1 MKITLDRTPEQVELI
16 KAMASKNRDVAYEAQ
31 TALAEFIGPVLA
43 EVINTAPTVSNM
55 FSALQFNSDE
65 SPSIPLDLYHDITDE
80 DYIQVW
86 SQSVPGGLPTNQ
98 VAPSQSELKFTTYT
112 LDSALS
118 FDKRYA
124 SRSRL
129 DVVSKTFTR
138 MAQEILL
145 KQEKTSATMI
155 MSALANASTNSE
167 QHIIRS
173 AQAGRFLLSDLNKL
187 FTKAKRINTAWNGGT
202 PAERRGR
209 GITDILVSPEI
220 VEEIRGLAYNP
231 INTIGGAGGSPTA
244 GDGIAAT
251 DSMRDAVFN
260 SAGIPE
266 FYGVSIQEYNEMGA
280 GQKWNTVFGTAASG
294 KTFADNYSV
303 QQNGGTEFGFAA
315 QIDNSI
321 PADADYDDAGDVDA
335 SGEQIIVGVDLSRES
350 MIRAIATD
358 SDSGEEFSLV
368 ADDQFVTRQSKIGYY
383 GSLEE
388 GRMII
393 DDRVLLG
400 LIV

>member
-1 MKITLDRTPEQVELI
+1 MKITLDRTPEQVELV

-43 EVINTAPTVSNM
+43 EVVNAAPTVSNM
-55 FSALQFNSDE
+55 FTSLQFNSDE

-138 MAQEILL
+138 MAQEVLL
-145 KQEKTSATMI
+145 KQEKTSASMI
-155 MSALANASTNSE
+155 MTALANATPNGE
-167 QHIIRS
+167 KHVIRS
-173 AQAGRFLLSDLNKL
+173 AQANRFLLSDLNKL
-187 FTKAKRINTAWNGGT
+187 FTKAKRINTAWTGGT

-231 INTIGGAGGSPTA
+231 INTVGSDSIP
-244 GDGIAAT
+244 GT

-266 FYGVSIQEYNEMGA
+266 FYGVSIQEYNEMGD
-280 GQKWNTVFGTAASG
+280 GQKWNTTFDVAAGNTTYDEHYVTGGAARAFGDNGSG
-294 KTFADNYSV
+294 GA
-303 QQNGGTEFGFAA
+303 
-315 QIDNSI
+315 
-321 PADADYDDAGDVDA
+321 VD
-335 SGEQIIVGVDLSRES
+335 EQIIVGVDLSRES
-350 MIRAIATD
+350 MIRAVATD
-358 SDSGEEFSLV
+358 SESGDEFSLV

>member
-1 MKITLDRTPEQVELI
+1 MKITLQNTPEQAELI

-43 EVINTAPTVSNM
+43 EVVNTAPTVSNM
-55 FSALQFNSDE
+55 FTSLQFNSDE

-145 KQEKTSATMI
+145 KQEKTSASMI
-155 MSALANASTNSE
+155 MTALAKAKTGSNDE
-167 QHIIRS
+167 QHVMRS

-187 FTKAKRINTAWNGGT
+187 FTKAKRINTSWTGGT
-202 PAERRGR
+202 PADRRGR

-231 INTIGGAGGSPTA
+231 INTIGGAGGVPTA
-244 GDGIAAT
+244 GDGIAGT
-251 DSMRDAVFN
+251 DTMRDAIFN

-266 FYGVSIQEYNEMGA
+266 FYGVSIQEYNEMGV
-280 GQKWNTVFGTAASG
+280 GQKWNDVFQLAATAESYD
-294 KTFADNYSV
+294 DNYSV
-303 QQNGGTEFGFAA
+303 DG
-315 QIDNSI
+315 
-321 PADADYDDAGDVDA
+321 AGEVTIQSD
-335 SGEQIIVGVDLSRES
+335 EQILVGVDLSRES
-350 MIRAIATD
+350 MIRAVATD
-358 SDSGEEFSLV
+358 SESGDEFSLV
-368 ADDQFVTRQSKIGYY
+368 SDDQFVTRQSKIGYY

>member
-1 MKITLDRTPEQVELI
+1 MKITLDRTPEQVELV

-43 EVINTAPTVSNM
+43 EVVNAAPTVSNM
-55 FSALQFNSDE
+55 FTSLQFNSDE

-138 MAQEILL
+138 MAQEVLL
-145 KQEKTSATMI
+145 KQEKTSASMI
-155 MSALANASTNSE
+155 MTALANATTNGE
-167 QHIIRS
+167 KHVIRS
-173 AQAGRFLLSDLNKL
+173 AQANRFLLSDLNKL
-187 FTKAKRINTAWNGGT
+187 FTKAKRINTAWTGGT

-231 INTIGGAGGSPTA
+231 INTVGSDSIAGT
-244 GDGIAAT
+244 DG
-251 DSMRDAVFN
+251 MRDAIFN

-266 FYGVSIQEYNEMGA
+266 FYGVSIQEYNEMGD
-280 GQKWNTVFGTAASG
+280 GQKWNTTFDVAAGNTTYDEHYVTGGSARAFGDDGAG
-294 KTFADNYSV
+294 GSV
-303 QQNGGTEFGFAA
+303 
-315 QIDNSI
+315 D
-321 PADADYDDAGDVDA
+321 
-335 SGEQIIVGVDLSRES
+335 EQIIVGVDLSRES
-350 MIRAIATD
+350 MIRAVATD
-358 SDSGEEFSLV
+358 SESGDEFSLV

>member
-1 MKITLDRTPEQVELI
+1 MKITLERTPEQVELV
-16 KAMASKNRDVAYEAQ
+16 KAMASKNREVSYEAQ

-43 EVINTAPTVSNM
+43 EVVNSAPTVSNM
-55 FSALQFNSDE
+55 FSSLQFNSDE

-155 MSALANASTNSE
+155 MTALANASTNSE
-167 QHIIRS
+167 QHVIRS

-187 FTKAKRINTAWNGGT
+187 FTKAKRINTSWNGGT

-209 GITDILVSPEI
+209 GITDLLVSPEI

-231 INTIGGAGGSPTA
+231 INTIGGAGGAPTA
-244 GDGIAAT
+244 GDGIAGT
-251 DSMRDAVFN
+251 DTMRDAVFN

-266 FYGVSIQEYNEMGA
+266 FYGVSIQEYNEMGV
-280 GQKWNTVFGTAASG
+280 GQKWNTVFGTAAG
-294 KTFADNYSV
+294 ATTFADNYSV
-303 QQNGGTEFGFAA
+303 QANGGAARAIQGTEQA
-315 QIDNSI
+315 
-321 PADADYDDAGDVDA
+321 
-335 SGEQIIVGVDLSRES
+335 IVGVDLSRES
-350 MIRAIATD
+350 MIRAVATD
-358 SDSGEEFSLV
+358 SESGEEFSLI
-368 ADDQFVTRQSKIGYY
+368 ADDQFATRQSKIGYY

>member
-1 MKITLDRTPEQVELI
+1 MKITLQNTPEQAELI

-43 EVINTAPTVSNM
+43 EVVNTAPTVSNM
-55 FSALQFNSDE
+55 FTSLQFNSDE

-145 KQEKTSATMI
+145 KQEKTSASMI
-155 MSALANASTNSE
+155 MTALAKADTNGE
-167 QHIIRS
+167 KHVMRS
-173 AQAGRFLLSDLNKL
+173 AQKGRFLLSDLNKL
-187 FTKAKRINTAWNGGT
+187 FTKAKRINTSWTGGT
-202 PAERRGR
+202 PADRRGR

-231 INTIGGAGGSPTA
+231 VNTIGGAGGAPTA
-244 GDGIAAT
+244 GDGIAGT
-251 DSMRDAVFN
+251 DTMRDAIFN

-266 FYGVSIQEYNEMGA
+266 FYGVSIQEYNEMGV
-280 GQKWNTVFGTAASG
+280 GQKWNSTFGVAAGLTAY
-294 KTFADNYSV
+294 DDHYSV
-303 QQNGGTEFGFAA
+303 QHNTGSAFTFGGG
-315 QIDNSI
+315 DNSD
-321 PADADYDDAGDVDA
+321 PLDGDTSDAGEATAKD
-335 SGEQIIVGVDLSRES
+335 EQILVGVDLSRES
-350 MIRAIATD
+350 MIRAVATD
-358 SDSGEEFSLV
+358 SESGDEFSLV
-368 ADDQFVTRQSKIGYY
+368 SDDQFVTRQSKIGYY

>member
-1 MKITLDRTPEQVELI
+1 MNITLERTPEQVELI

-43 EVINTAPTVSNM
+43 QVINTAPTVSNM
-55 FSALQFNSDE
+55 FTSLQFNQEDN
-65 SPSIPLDLYHDITDE
+65 PSIPLDLYHDIDDE

-86 SQSVPGGLPTNQ
+86 SQTVPGGLPTNQ
-98 VAPSQSELKFTTYT
+98 VAPSQSELKFTTYR

-145 KQEKTSATMI
+145 KQEKTSAVMI
-155 MSALANASTNSE
+155 MNALANAKTNDID
-167 QHIIRS
+167 HVIRS
-173 AQAGRFLLSDLNKL
+173 AQADRFLLADLNRL
-187 FTKAKRINTAWNGGT
+187 FTNAKRINTAWNGGT

-209 GITDILVSPEI
+209 GITDLLVSPEI

-231 INTIGGAGGSPTA
+231 INTVSNRTLNADVADGTNSAKVSGGGG
-244 GDGIAAT
+244 DIAAT
-251 DSMRDAVFN
+251 DSLRDAVFN

-266 FYGVSIQEYNEMGA
+266 FYGVSIQEYNEMGS
-280 GQKWNTVFGTAASG
+280 GQKWNKVFANAAG
-294 KTFADNYSV
+294 DT
-303 QQNGGTEFGFAA
+303 TEFANHFASVG
-315 QIDNSI
+315 DPSKFVE
-321 PADADYDDAGDVDA
+321 AD
-335 SGEQIIVGVDLSRES
+335 EEILVGVDLSRDS

-358 SDSGEEFSLV
+358 SETGEEFSLV
-368 ADDQFVTRQSKIGYY
+368 TDDQFVTRQSKIGYY
-383 GSLEE
+383 GSIEE

-393 DDRVLLG
+393 DDRVLTG

>member
-1 MKITLDRTPEQVELI
+1 MKITLERTPEQVELI

-43 EVINTAPTVSNM
+43 EVVNTAPTVSNM
-55 FSALQFNSDE
+55 FTSLQFNSDE

-145 KQEKTSATMI
+145 KQEKTSASMI
-155 MSALANASTNSE
+155 MTALAKAETNGE
-167 QHIIRS
+167 KHVIRS
-173 AQAGRFLLSDLNKL
+173 AQANRFLLSDLNKL
-187 FTKAKRINTAWNGGT
+187 FTKAKRINTSWTGGT
-202 PAERRGR
+202 PADRRGR
-209 GITDILVSPEI
+209 GITDLLVSPEI

-231 INTIGGAGGSPTA
+231 INTVSNRTISAETADGAGNSAKVSGGG
-244 GDGIAAT
+244 GDIAAT
-251 DSMRDAVFN
+251 DSLRDAVFN

-266 FYGVSIQEYNEMGA
+266 FYGVSIQEYNEMGTK
-280 GQKWNTVFGTAASG
+280 GKWNGVFDVAAGS
-294 KTFADNYSV
+294 KTFADHYTVATPTSK
-303 QQNGGTEFGFAA
+303 EFAA
-315 QIDNSI
+315 
-321 PADADYDDAGDVDA
+321 
-335 SGEQIIVGVDLSRES
+335 ETEEIIVGLDLSRES
-350 MIRAIATD
+350 MIRAVATD
-358 SDSGEEFSLV
+358 SESGDEFSLV

>member
-1 MKITLDRTPEQVELI
+1 MKITLERTPEQVELI

-43 EVINTAPTVSNM
+43 EVVNAAPTVSNM
-55 FSALQFNSDE
+55 FNSLQFNSDE

-155 MSALANASTNSE
+155 MTALANAETNTE
-167 QHIIRS
+167 KHVIRS
-173 AQAGRFLLSDLNKL
+173 AQANRFLLSDLNKL
-187 FTKAKRINTAWNGGT
+187 FTKAKRINAAWTGGT

-209 GITDILVSPEI
+209 GITDLLVSPEI

-231 INTIGGAGGSPTA
+231 INTKGADGEKPAVNGAGIA
-244 GDGIAAT
+244 GT
-251 DSMRDAVFN
+251 DTMRDAIFN

-266 FYGVSIQEYNEMGA
+266 FYGVSIQEYNEMGD
-280 GQKWNTVFGTAASG
+280 GQKWNTVFDTAAG
-294 KTFADNYSV
+294 DK
-303 QQNGGTEFGFAA
+303 QFAA
-315 QIDNSI
+315 HYVTGGSAAAFNGDN
-321 PADADYDDAGDVDA
+321 
-335 SGEQIIVGVDLSRES
+335 EQILVGVDLSRES
-350 MIRAIATD
+350 MIRAVATD
-358 SDSGEEFSLV
+358 SESGDEFSLV

-393 DDRVLLG
+393 DDRVLMG

>member
-1 MKITLDRTPEQVELI
+1 MKITLERTPEQVELI

-43 EVINTAPTVSNM
+43 EVVNTAPTVSNM
-55 FSALQFNSDE
+55 FTSLQFNSDE

-145 KQEKTSATMI
+145 KQEKTSASMI
-155 MSALANASTNSE
+155 MTALAKAETNTE
-167 QHIIRS
+167 QHVIRS

-187 FTKAKRINTAWNGGT
+187 FTKAKRINTSWTGGT
-202 PAERRGR
+202 PADRRGR
-209 GITDILVSPEI
+209 GITDLLVSPEI

-231 INTIGGAGGSPTA
+231 INTKAADGSKLQN
-244 GDGIAAT
+244 GSDGIAGT
-251 DSMRDAVFN
+251 DTMRDAIFN

-266 FYGVSIQEYNEMGA
+266 FYGVSIQEYNEMGV
-280 GQKWNTVFGTAASG
+280 GQKWNDVFTLAATAE
-294 KTFADNYSV
+294 TYADNYSV
-303 QQNGGTEFGFAA
+303 DG
-315 QIDNSI
+315 
-321 PADADYDDAGDVDA
+321 AGEVTIQSD
-335 SGEQIIVGVDLSRES
+335 EQILVGVDLSRES
-350 MIRAIATD
+350 MIRAVATD
-358 SDSGEEFSLV
+358 SESGDEFSLV
-368 ADDQFVTRQSKIGYY
+368 SDDQFVTRQSKIGYY

>member
-1 MKITLDRTPEQVELI
+1 MKITLEKTPEQVELI

-43 EVINTAPTVSNM
+43 EVVNTAPTVSNM
-55 FSALQFNSDE
+55 FTSLQFNSDE

-145 KQEKTSATMI
+145 KQEKTSASMI
-155 MSALANASTNSE
+155 MTALANATTNSE
-167 QHIIRS
+167 QHVIRS
-173 AQAGRFLLSDLNKL
+173 AQTGRFLLSDLNKL
-187 FTKAKRINTAWNGGT
+187 FTKAKRINTSWTGGT
-202 PAERRGR
+202 PADRRGR

-231 INTIGGAGGSPTA
+231 INTKGADGGAP
-244 GDGIAAT
+244 DAAT
-251 DSMRDAVFN
+251 NGLAGTDTMRDAIFN

-266 FYGVSIQEYNEMGA
+266 FYGVSIQEYNEMGD
-280 GQKWNTVFGTAASG
+280 GQKWNTVFNTAAGS
-294 KTFADNYSV
+294 TTYADNYSV
-303 QQNGGTEFGFAA
+303 QQNGGAA
-315 QIDNSI
+315 Q
-321 PADADYDDAGDVDA
+321 AFQAG
-335 SGEQIIVGVDLSRES
+335 EEILVGVDLSRES
-350 MIRAIATD
+350 MIRAVATD
-358 SDSGEEFSLV
+358 SESGDEFSLV
-368 ADDQFVTRQSKIGYY
+368 SDDQFVTRQSKIGYY

>member
-1 MKITLDRTPEQVELI
+1 MKITLERTPEQIELI

-43 EVINTAPTVSNM
+43 QVVNTAPTVSNM
-55 FSALQFNSDE
+55 FSSLQFNSEE

-145 KQEKTSATMI
+145 KQEKTSASMI
-155 MSALANASTNSE
+155 MTALAKAETNNE
-167 QHIIRS
+167 GHVIRS
-173 AQAGRFLLSDLNKL
+173 AQQGRFLLADLNRL
-187 FTKAKRINTAWNGGT
+187 FTKAKRINTSWTGGT
-202 PAERRGR
+202 PVERRGR

-231 INTIGGAGGSPTA
+231 INTKGADGEKPTGSVP
-244 GDGIAAT
+244 GIAGT
-251 DSMRDAVFN
+251 DSMREAIFN

-266 FYGVSIQEYNEMGA
+266 FYGVSIQEYNEMGD
-280 GQKWNTVFGTAASG
+280 GQKWNTVFKTAATG
-294 KTFADNYSV
+294 ETYDDNFAV
-303 QQNGGTEFGFAA
+303 PKNGGAA
-315 QIDNSI
+315 Q
-321 PADADYDDAGDVDA
+321 GVQ

-350 MIRAIATD
+350 MIRAVATD
-358 SDSGEEFSLV
+358 SESGDEFSLV

-383 GSLEE
+383 GSMEE

-400 LIV
+400 LLV

>member
-1 MKITLDRTPEQVELI
+1 MKITLERTPEQAELI

-43 EVINTAPTVSNM
+43 EVVNTAPTVSNM
-55 FSALQFNSDE
+55 FSSLQFNSDE

-145 KQEKTSATMI
+145 KQEKTSASMI
-155 MSALANASTNSE
+155 MTALAKASSNGE
-167 QHIIRS
+167 QHVIRS
-173 AQAGRFLLSDLNKL
+173 AQKGGFLLSDLNKL
-187 FTKAKRINTAWNGGT
+187 FTKAKRINTSWTGGT
-202 PAERRGR
+202 PADRRGR
-209 GITDILVSPEI
+209 GITDLLVSPEI

-231 INTIGGAGGSPTA
+231 INTK
-244 GDGIAAT
+244 GDNTDIPGT
-251 DSMRDAVFN
+251 DSMRDAVFS

-266 FYGVSIQEYNEMGA
+266 FYGVSIQEYNEMGN
-280 GQKWNTVFGTAASG
+280 GQKWNTIFDTAAG
-294 KTFADNYSV
+294 TTTYDDNYAAT
-303 QQNGGTEFGFAA
+303 GGGDRAFDG
-315 QIDNSI
+315 S
-321 PADADYDDAGDVDA
+321 AGK
-335 SGEQIIVGVDLSRES
+335 EQILVGVDLSRES
-350 MIRAIATD
+350 MIRAVATD
-358 SDSGEEFSLV
+358 SESGDEFSLV
-368 ADDQFVTRQSKIGYY
+368 ADDQFVTRQSKVGYY

>member
-1 MKITLDRTPEQVELI
+1 MKITLQNTPEQAELI

-43 EVINTAPTVSNM
+43 EVVNTAPTVSNM
-55 FSALQFNSDE
+55 FTSLQFNSDE

-145 KQEKTSATMI
+145 KQEKTSASMI
-155 MSALANASTNSE
+155 MTALANAATNSE
-167 QHIIRS
+167 KHVMRS

-187 FTKAKRINTAWNGGT
+187 FTKAKRINTSWTGGT
-202 PAERRGR
+202 PADRRGR

-231 INTIGGAGGSPTA
+231 INTVGSKTDIAG
-244 GDGIAAT
+244 T
-251 DSMRDAVFN
+251 DTMRDAIFN

-266 FYGVSIQEYNEMGA
+266 FYGVSIQEYNEMGDGQAWNNVFNTSA
-280 GQKWNTVFGTAASG
+280 GVTTY
-294 KTFADNYSV
+294 ADNYSV
-303 QQNGGTEFGFAA
+303 QQNSGTA
-315 QIDNSI
+315 Q
-321 PADADYDDAGDVDA
+321 AFQ
-335 SGEQIIVGVDLSRES
+335 SGEQILVGVDLSRES
-350 MIRAIATD
+350 MIRAVATD
-358 SDSGEEFSLV
+358 SESGDEFSLV
-368 ADDQFVTRQSKIGYY
+368 SDDQFVTRQSKIGYY

>member
-1 MKITLDRTPEQVELI
+1 MKITLEKTPEQVELI

-43 EVINTAPTVSNM
+43 EVVNTAPTVSNM
-55 FSALQFNSDE
+55 FTSLQFNSDE

-145 KQEKTSATMI
+145 KQEKTSASMI
-155 MSALANASTNSE
+155 MTALANGSTNSE
-167 QHIIRS
+167 QHVIRS

-187 FTKAKRINTAWNGGT
+187 FTKAKRINTSWTGGT

-209 GITDILVSPEI
+209 GITDLLVSPEI

-231 INTIGGAGGSPTA
+231 INTQGSNTDIAG
-244 GDGIAAT
+244 T
-251 DSMRDAVFN
+251 DSMRDAIFN

-266 FYGVSIQEYNEMGA
+266 FYGVSIQEYNEMGV
-280 GQKWNTVFGTAASG
+280 GQKWNTVFGTAASTT
-294 KTFADNYSV
+294 TFDDNYSV
-303 QQNGGTEFGFAA
+303 QANGGAA
-315 QIDNSI
+315 QAIL
-321 PADADYDDAGDVDA
+321 GT
-335 SGEQIIVGVDLSRES
+335 EQILVGVDLSRES
-350 MIRAIATD
+350 MIRAVATD
-358 SDSGEEFSLV
+358 SESGDEFSLV
-368 ADDQFVTRQSKIGYY
+368 ADDQFVTRQSKVGYY

>member
-1 MKITLDRTPEQVELI
+1 MKITLDRTPEQVELV

-43 EVINTAPTVSNM
+43 EVVNAAPTVSNM
-55 FSALQFNSDE
+55 FTSLQFNSEE

-98 VAPSQSELKFTTYT
+98 VAPSQSELKFTTYR

-145 KQEKTSATMI
+145 KQEKTSASMI
-155 MSALANASTNSE
+155 MTALANASTNGE
-167 QHIIRS
+167 KHVIRS
-173 AQAGRFLLSDLNKL
+173 AQADRFLLSDLNKL
-187 FTKAKRINTAWNGGT
+187 FTKAKRINTAWTGGT

-209 GITDILVSPEI
+209 GITDLLVSPEI

-231 INTIGGAGGSPTA
+231 INTKGTNTDIPG
-244 GDGIAAT
+244 T
-251 DSMRDAVFN
+251 DSMRDAIFN

-266 FYGVSIQEYNEMGA
+266 FYGVSIQEYNEMGD
-280 GQKWNTVFGTAASG
+280 GQKWNSTFDVAAG
-294 KTFADNYSV
+294 N
-303 QQNGGTEFGFAA
+303 TE
-315 QIDNSI
+315 
-321 PADADYDDAGDVDA
+321 YDDHYAVGSSPAKTTFDGA
-335 SGEQIIVGVDLSRES
+335 SEQILVGVDLSRES
-350 MIRAIATD
+350 MIRAVATD
-358 SDSGEEFSLV
+358 SESGDEFSLV

>member
-1 MKITLDRTPEQVELI
+1 MKITLEKTPEQAELI

-43 EVINTAPTVSNM
+43 EVVNTAPTVSNM
-55 FSALQFNSDE
+55 FTSLQFNSDE

-145 KQEKTSATMI
+145 KQEKTSASMI
-155 MSALANASTNSE
+155 MTALANATTNSE
-167 QHIIRS
+167 KHVMRS

-187 FTKAKRINTAWNGGT
+187 FTKAKRINTSWTGGT
-202 PAERRGR
+202 PADRRGR

-231 INTIGGAGGSPTA
+231 INTIGGAGGVPTA
-244 GDGIAAT
+244 GDGIAGT
-251 DSMRDAVFN
+251 DTMRDAIFN

-266 FYGVSIQEYNEMGA
+266 FYGVSIQEYNEMGV
-280 GQKWNTVFGTAASG
+280 GQKWNNVFGTSAG
-294 KTFADNYSV
+294 DYEDNYSV
-303 QQNGGTEFGFAA
+303 SNSANLTESSPVTAPKTYAF
-315 QIDNSI
+315 DK
-321 PADADYDDAGDVDA
+321 DL
-335 SGEQIIVGVDLSRES
+335 EQILVGVDLSRES
-350 MIRAIATD
+350 MIRAVATD
-358 SDSGEEFSLV
+358 SESGDEFSLV
-368 ADDQFVTRQSKIGYY
+368 SDDQFVTRQSKIGYY

>member
-1 MKITLDRTPEQVELI
+1 MKITLEKTPEQAELI

-43 EVINTAPTVSNM
+43 EVVNTAPTVSNM
-55 FSALQFNSDE
+55 FTSLQFNSDE

-145 KQEKTSATMI
+145 KQEKTSASMI
-155 MSALANASTNSE
+155 MTALAKATTNDE
-167 QHIIRS
+167 KHVMRS

-187 FTKAKRINTAWNGGT
+187 FTKAKRINTSWTGGT
-202 PAERRGR
+202 PADRRGR

-231 INTIGGAGGSPTA
+231 INTVSANGSPLVDSS
-244 GDGIAAT
+244 DGIAGT
-251 DSMRDAVFN
+251 DSMRDAIFN

-266 FYGVSIQEYNEMGA
+266 FYGVSIQEYNEMGV
-280 GQKWNTVFGTAASG
+280 GQKWNNVFGTSAG
-294 KTFADNYSV
+294 DYEDNYSV
-303 QQNGGTEFGFAA
+303 SNSANLTESSPVTVPKTYAFDGTL
-315 QIDNSI
+315 
-321 PADADYDDAGDVDA
+321 
-335 SGEQIIVGVDLSRES
+335 EQILVGVDLSRES
-350 MIRAIATD
+350 MIRAVATD
-358 SDSGEEFSLV
+358 SESGDEFSLV
-368 ADDQFVTRQSKIGYY
+368 SDDQFVTRQSKIGYY

>member
-1 MKITLDRTPEQVELI
+1 MKITLERTPEQIELV
-16 KAMASKNRDVAYEAQ
+16 KAMASKNRDVSYEAQ

-43 EVINTAPTVSNM
+43 EVVNTAPTVSNM
-55 FSALQFNSDE
+55 FTSLQFNSDE

-80 DYIQVW
+80 DYIQIW

-145 KQEKTSATMI
+145 KQEKTSASMI
-155 MSALANASTNSE
+155 MTALANATTNSE
-167 QHIIRS
+167 QHVIRS

-187 FTKAKRINTAWNGGT
+187 FTKAKRINTSWNGGT

-209 GITDILVSPEI
+209 GITDLLVSPEI

-231 INTIGGAGGSPTA
+231 INTIGGAGGAPTA

-266 FYGVSIQEYNEMGA
+266 FYGVSIQEYNEMGV
-280 GQKWNTVFGTAASG
+280 GQKWNTIFGTAAG
-294 KTFADNYSV
+294 GTTYADNYSV
-303 QQNGGTEFGFAA
+303 PANVGAAQAILGTE
-315 QIDNSI
+315 Q
-321 PADADYDDAGDVDA
+321 V
-335 SGEQIIVGVDLSRES
+335 IVGADLSRES

-358 SDSGEEFSLV
+358 SESGDEFSLV

>member
-1 MKITLDRTPEQVELI
+1 MKITLERTPEQVELI

-43 EVINTAPTVSNM
+43 EVVNAAPTVSNM
-55 FSALQFNSDE
+55 FTSLQFNSDE

-138 MAQEILL
+138 MAQEVLL

-155 MSALANASTNSE
+155 MTALANASTNSE
-167 QHIIRS
+167 QHVIRS

-202 PAERRGR
+202 PADRRGR
-209 GITDILVSPEI
+209 GITDLLVSPEI

-231 INTIGGAGGSPTA
+231 INTKGDNTDIAG
-244 GDGIAAT
+244 T
-251 DSMRDAVFN
+251 DSMRDAIFN

-266 FYGVSIQEYNEMGA
+266 FYGVSIQEYNEMGQ
-280 GQKWNTVFGTAASG
+280 GQKWNDTFGVAAG
-294 KTFADNYSV
+294 TTTFADNYAV
-303 QQNGGTEFGFAA
+303 QANAGAAQAILGTEE
-315 QIDNSI
+315 IL
-321 PADADYDDAGDVDA
+321 
-335 SGEQIIVGVDLSRES
+335 VGVDLSRES
-350 MIRAIATD
+350 MIRAVATD
-358 SDSGEEFSLV
+358 SESGDEFSLV

>member
-1 MKITLDRTPEQVELI
+1 MKITLERTPEQVELI

-43 EVINTAPTVSNM
+43 EVVNTAPTVSNM
-55 FSALQFNSDE
+55 FTSLQFNSDE

-145 KQEKTSATMI
+145 KQEKTSASMI
-155 MSALANASTNSE
+155 MTALANATTNSE
-167 QHIIRS
+167 QHVIRS
-173 AQAGRFLLSDLNKL
+173 AQSGRFLLSDLNKL
-187 FTKAKRINTAWNGGT
+187 FTKAKRINTSWTGGT
-202 PAERRGR
+202 PADRRGR
-209 GITDILVSPEI
+209 GITDLLVSPEI

-231 INTIGGAGGSPTA
+231 INTEGSK
-244 GDGIAAT
+244 T
-251 DSMRDAVFN
+251 DIPGTDTMRDAIFN

-266 FYGVSIQEYNEMGA
+266 FYGVSIQEYNEMGN
-280 GQKWNTVFGTAASG
+280 GQKWNTVFDTAADA
-294 KTFADNYSV
+294 TVYDDNYSAT
-303 QQNGGTEFGFAA
+303 GGGDRAFDG
-315 QIDNSI
+315 S
-321 PADADYDDAGDVDA
+321 AGK
-335 SGEQIIVGVDLSRES
+335 EQILVGVDLSRES
-350 MIRAIATD
+350 MIRAVATD
-358 SDSGEEFSLV
+358 SESGDEFSLV
-368 ADDQFVTRQSKIGYY
+368 SDDQFVTRQSKIGYY

>member
-1 MKITLDRTPEQVELI
+1 MKITLERTPEQIELI

-43 EVINTAPTVSNM
+43 EVINAAPTVSNM
-55 FSALQFNSDE
+55 FTSLQFNSEDN
-65 SPSIPLDLYHDITDE
+65 PSIPLDLYHDIDDE

-86 SQSVPGGLPTNQ
+86 SQAVPGGLPTNQ
-98 VAPSQSELKFTTYT
+98 VAPSQSELKFTTYR

-145 KQEKTSATMI
+145 KQEKTSAVMI
-155 MSALANASTNSE
+155 MNALANAKTKKDEN
-167 QHIIRS
+167 HVIRS
-173 AQAGRFLLSDLNKL
+173 AQAGRFLLADLNKL
-187 FTKAKRINTAWNGGT
+187 FTLAKRINTAWNGGT

-231 INTIGGAGGSPTA
+231 INTVSNDTNGGDIAG
-244 GDGIAAT
+244 T
-251 DSMRDAVFN
+251 DSLRDAVFN

-266 FYGVSIQEYNEMGA
+266 FYGVSIQEYNEMGI
-280 GQKWNTVFGTAASG
+280 GHKWNDVFDVAAGT
-294 KTFADNYSV
+294 KKYADNFAGATPETTKV
-303 QQNGGTEFGFAA
+303 FNGDT
-315 QIDNSI
+315 
-321 PADADYDDAGDVDA
+321 
-335 SGEQIIVGVDLSRES
+335 EQILVGVDLSRES
-350 MIRAIATD
+350 MVRAVATD
-358 SDSGEEFSLV
+358 SETGDEFSLV
-368 ADDQFVTRQSKIGYY
+368 TDDQFVTRQSKIGYY
-383 GSLEE
+383 GSIEE

-393 DDRVLLG
+393 DDRVLTG

>member
-1 MKITLDRTPEQVELI
+1 MKITLDRTPEQVELV

-43 EVINTAPTVSNM
+43 EVVNAAPTVSNM
-55 FSALQFNSDE
+55 FTSLQFNSDE

-138 MAQEILL
+138 MAQEVLL
-145 KQEKTSATMI
+145 KQEKTSASMI
-155 MSALANASTNSE
+155 MTALANATTNGES
-167 QHIIRS
+167 HVIRS
-173 AQAGRFLLSDLNKL
+173 AQADRFLLSDLNKL
-187 FTKAKRINTAWNGGT
+187 FTKAKRINTAWTGGT

-231 INTIGGAGGSPTA
+231 INTVGSDSIAGT
-244 GDGIAAT
+244 DG
-251 DSMRDAVFN
+251 MRDAVFN

-266 FYGVSIQEYNEMGA
+266 FYGVSIQEYNEMGD
-280 GQKWNTVFGTAASG
+280 GQKWNTTFDVAAGTKTYDEHYVTGGSARQFGDNGSGTAVA
-294 KTFADNYSV
+294 
-303 QQNGGTEFGFAA
+303 
-315 QIDNSI
+315 
-321 PADADYDDAGDVDA
+321 
-335 SGEQIIVGVDLSRES
+335 EQIIVGVDLSRES
-350 MIRAIATD
+350 MIRAVATD
-358 SDSGEEFSLV
+358 SESGDEFSLV

>member
-1 MKITLDRTPEQVELI
+1 MKITLKNTPEQVELV

-43 EVINTAPTVSNM
+43 EVVNTAPTVSNM
-55 FSALQFNSDE
+55 FTSLQFNSDE

-138 MAQEILL
+138 MAQEVLL

-155 MSALANASTNSE
+155 MTALAAASTGAGALAE
-167 QHIIRS
+167 QHVIRS

-202 PAERRGR
+202 PADRRGR
-209 GITDILVSPEI
+209 GITDIMVSPEI

-231 INTIGGAGGSPTA
+231 VNTKGGDGQAAGNAGGIA
-244 GDGIAAT
+244 GT

-280 GQKWNTVFGTAASG
+280 GQKWNTVFDAAANAAGNVKSYAEHYTVGAGTRPFGDDGSG
-294 KTFADNYSV
+294 NPVS
-303 QQNGGTEFGFAA
+303 EE
-315 QIDNSI
+315 IL
-321 PADADYDDAGDVDA
+321 
-335 SGEQIIVGVDLSRES
+335 VGVDLSRES
-350 MIRAIATD
+350 MIRAVATD

-368 ADDQFVTRQSKIGYY
+368 ADDQFATRQSKIGYY